1 MELLVGIYRII
12 FRHMEPVYID
22 IHIHTS
28 SNPDNLNVDY
38 DVETLFSKVRSKA
51 QGQSILLSFTDH
63 NVINKKAYITALDA
77 CSTDIHLILGVELH
91 IHYVPETE
99 AYHCHMFFK
108 NEVTE
113 QSIDDINGIL
123 KRLYPQKTVEKKD
136 TSIPTLDKVI
146 NEFDNYDFVLLPHGG
161 QSHATFNKAIPPTKK
176 FDTMMERSVY
186 YNQFDGFTARSES
199 KRDETDKYFQKLGI
213 SDFVNLVTCSDNY
226 DPDRYPDAKAKD
238 AEPFIPT
245 WMFSQPTF
253 EGFRLSLSEKS
264 RLIYSQTKPES
275 WSEKIE
281 SVKYKNELLD
291 IDVQFSSGLNVVI
304 GGSSSGKTLLVDSI
318 WRKLSKKSFENS
330 DYKDFDVENI
340 NVVNPSEMTPHY
352 LGQNYIMK
360 VIGNDSEQGI
370 EDIEIIK
377 SLFPDNREISAQ
389 VGNSLATLKKDLTEL
404 IRTVEDIESIEH
416 KMRVT
421 PQVGRLLVLKPTRQN
436 IISILLPQSNERN
449 SISYEN
455 SKKTSHISTLLEIK
469 TLLRNNPFV
478 ANYNTTIDEL
488 IKVLQTVYKYSEVE
502 NGVFTTIDNANSTYA
517 SILRSESLEDQT
529 KTQQFN
535 ELIKQISDYIY
546 LNRKFKKYLHAIA
559 SYQVE
564 FETREIKSSGHSLFI
579 KNQYKI
585 NKNIVLDVFN
595 NKLKTICKIDTFNNI
610 SPEKLYQ
617 KNFSGQ
623 KPKVADYQD
632 FINRVYK
639 DFENMN
645 KTVYSIITEEGKD
658 FSRLSAGWKTSVLL
672 DLILGYDKDI
682 APIIIDQ
689 PEDNLATKYIND
701 GLVNA
706 IKKVKN
712 TKQIILVSHNAT
724 IPMMGDAQQIIY
736 CENKNGVI
744 VIRSSPLEGE
754 IGEKS
759 VLDLIASITDGG
771 KPSIKKRVK
780 KYNLKKFT
788 K

>member
-1 MELLVGIYRII
+1 
-12 FRHMEPVYID
+12 MEPVYID

-28 SNPDNLNVDY
+28 SNPDTLNENY

-51 QGQSILLSFTDH
+51 QGQNILLSFTDH

-91 IHYVPETE
+91 IHYIPETE
-99 AYHCHMFFK
+99 SYHCHMFFK

-264 RLIYSQTKPES
+264 RLIYSQIKPES

-281 SVKYKNELLD
+281 SVKYKNEFLD

-318 WRKLSKKSFENS
+318 WRKLSKKSFEDSN
-330 DYKDFDVENI
+330 YKDFDVENI

-389 VGNSLATLKKDLTEL
+389 VGNSLATLKKYLTEL

-421 PQVGRLLVLKPTRQN
+421 P
-436 IISILLPQSNERN
+436 
-449 SISYEN
+449 
-455 SKKTSHISTLLEIK
+455 
-469 TLLRNNPFV
+469 
-478 ANYNTTIDEL
+478 
-488 IKVLQTVYKYSEVE
+488 
-502 NGVFTTIDNANSTYA
+502 
-517 SILRSESLEDQT
+517 
-529 KTQQFN
+529 
-535 ELIKQISDYIY
+535 
-546 LNRKFKKYLHAIA
+546 
-559 SYQVE
+559 
-564 FETREIKSSGHSLFI
+564 
-579 KNQYKI
+579 
-585 NKNIVLDVFN
+585 
-595 NKLKTICKIDTFNNI
+595 
-610 SPEKLYQ
+610 
-617 KNFSGQ
+617 
-623 KPKVADYQD
+623 
-632 FINRVYK
+632 
-639 DFENMN
+639 
-645 KTVYSIITEEGKD
+645 
-658 FSRLSAGWKTSVLL
+658 
-672 DLILGYDKDI
+672 
-682 APIIIDQ
+682 
-689 PEDNLATKYIND
+689 
-701 GLVNA
+701 
-706 IKKVKN
+706 
-712 TKQIILVSHNAT
+712 
-724 IPMMGDAQQIIY
+724 
-736 CENKNGVI
+736 
-744 VIRSSPLEGE
+744 
-754 IGEKS
+754 
-759 VLDLIASITDGG
+759 
-771 KPSIKKRVK
+771 
-780 KYNLKKFT
+780 
-788 K
+788 

>member
-1 MELLVGIYRII
+1 
-12 FRHMEPVYID
+12 MEPVYID

-38 DVETLFSKVRSKA
+38 DVESLFSKVRSKA

-63 NVINKKAYITALDA
+63 NVINKKAYITALDV

-136 TSIPTLDKVI
+136 TSIPTLDKII

-199 KRDETDKYFQKLGI
+199 KRDETDRYFQKLGI

-281 SVKYKNELLD
+281 SVKYKNEFLD

-318 WRKLSKKSFENS
+318 WRKLSKKSFEDSN
-330 DYKDFDVENI
+330 YKDFDVENI

-389 VGNSLATLKKDLTEL
+389 VGNSLAILKKDLTEL

-421 PQVGRLLVLKPTRQN
+421 PQVGRLLVLKPIRQN
-436 IISILLPQSNERN
+436 IISTLLPKSNERN

-455 SKKTSHISTLLEIK
+455 SKKTSHITTLLEIK
-469 TLLRNNPFV
+469 TILRNNPFV
-478 ANYNTTIDEL
+478 PNYNTTIDEL

-502 NGVFTTIDNANSTYA
+502 NSVFTTIENANSTYA
-517 SILRSESLEDQT
+517 SILRTESQEDQT

-595 NKLKTICKIDTFNNI
+595 NKLKTTCKIDTFNDI

-701 GLVNA
+701 GLVSA

-744 VIRSSPLEGE
+744 VIRSSPLEGQ

-759 VLDLIASITDGG
+759 ILDLIASITDGG

>member
-1 MELLVGIYRII
+1 
-12 FRHMEPVYID
+12 MEPVYID

-28 SNPDNLNVDY
+28 SNPDDLNVDY
-38 DVETLFSKVRSKA
+38 DVKTLFRKVRSKA
-51 QGQSILLSFTDH
+51 QGQSVLLSFTDH
-63 NVINKKAYITALDA
+63 NVINKKAYIAALDE

-113 QSIDDINGIL
+113 QSIDDINSIL

-161 QSHATFNKAIPPTKK
+161 QSHATFNKAIPSTKK

-199 KRDETDKYFQKLGI
+199 KRDETDKYFQRLGI

-330 DYKDFDVENI
+330 DYKDFDVENV

-377 SLFPDNREISAQ
+377 SLFPDNREISSQ

-421 PQVGRLLVLKPTRQN
+421 PQVGRLLVLKPIRQN
-436 IISILLPQSNERN
+436 IISTLLPKSNERN

-455 SKKTSHISTLLEIK
+455 SKKTSHITTLLEIK
-469 TLLRNNPFV
+469 TILRNNPFV
-478 ANYNTTIDEL
+478 SNYNTTIDEL

-502 NGVFTTIDNANSTYA
+502 NSVFTTIENANSTYA
-517 SILRSESLEDQT
+517 SILRTESQEDQT

-535 ELIKQISDYIY
+535 ELIKQISDYVY
-546 LNRKFKKYLHAIA
+546 LNRKFKKYLNAIA

-585 NKNIVLDVFN
+585 NKDIVLNVFN
-595 NKLKTICKIDTFNNI
+595 SKLKTTCKIDTFNDI
-610 SPEKLYQ
+610 SPKKLYQ

-623 KPKVADYQD
+623 KPKVSDYQD
-632 FINRVYK
+632 FINKVYK

>member
-1 MELLVGIYRII
+1 M
-12 FRHMEPVYID
+12 
-22 IHIHTS
+22 
-28 SNPDNLNVDY
+28 
-38 DVETLFSKVRSKA
+38 
-51 QGQSILLSFTDH
+51 
-63 NVINKKAYITALDA
+63 
-77 CSTDIHLILGVELH
+77 
-91 IHYVPETE
+91 
-99 AYHCHMFFK
+99 
-108 NEVTE
+108 
-113 QSIDDINGIL
+113 
-123 KRLYPQKTVEKKD
+123 
-136 TSIPTLDKVI
+136 
-146 NEFDNYDFVLLPHGG
+146 GG
-161 QSHATFNKAIPPTKK
+161 QSHATFNKAIPSTKK

-199 KRDETDKYFQKLGI
+199 KREETDKYFQRLGI

-226 DPDRYPDAKAKD
+226 DPARYPNAKAKD
-238 AEPFIPT
+238 AEPFVPT

-264 RLIYSQTKPES
+264 RLIYSLSKPES

-281 SVKYKNELLD
+281 SVKYKNEHLD
-291 IDVQFSSGLNVVI
+291 IDVQFSSGLNVII

-318 WRKLSKKSFENS
+318 WRKLSKKSFEDSN
-330 DYKDFDVENI
+330 YKDFDVENI

-370 EDIEIIK
+370 EEIEIIK
-377 SLFPDNREISAQ
+377 SLFPDNREISEQ
-389 VGNSLATLKKDLTEL
+389 VGSSLATLKKDLTEL
-404 IRTVEDIESIEH
+404 IRTVEEIESIEH

-421 PQVGRLLVLKPTRQN
+421 PQIGRLLVLNPIRQN
-436 IISILLPQSNERN
+436 IISTLLPKSNERN

-455 SKKTSHISTLLEIK
+455 LKKTNHIAALLEIK

-478 ANYNTTIDEL
+478 SDYNTTIDEL
-488 IKVLQTVYKYSEVE
+488 IKVLQIVYKYSEVE
-502 NGVFTTIDNANSTYA
+502 NNVFTTINNANNTYA
-517 SILRSESLEDQT
+517 SILLTESQEDQT
-529 KTQQFN
+529 KTQQFDK
-535 ELIKQISDYIY
+535 LIKQISDYVY

-564 FETREIKSSGHSLFI
+564 FETKEIKSSGHSLFI

-595 NKLKTICKIDTFNNI
+595 SKLKTTCKIDAFNNI
-610 SPEKLYQ
+610 SPKKLFQ

-623 KPKVADYQD
+623 KPKVIDYQD

-645 KTVYSIITEEGKD
+645 KTIYSITTEEGKD

-701 GLVNA
+701 GLVSA

-744 VIRSSPLEGE
+744 VIRSSPLEGK

-759 VLDLIASITDGG
+759 ILDLIASITDGG

-788 K
+788 T

>member
-1 MELLVGIYRII
+1 
-12 FRHMEPVYID
+12 MEPVYID

-28 SNPDNLNVDY
+28 SNPDDLNVDY
-38 DVETLFSKVRSKA
+38 DVKTLFRKVRSKA
-51 QGQSILLSFTDH
+51 QGQSVLLSFTDH
-63 NVINKKAYITALDA
+63 NVINKKAYIAALDE

-113 QSIDDINGIL
+113 QSIDDINSIL

-161 QSHATFNKAIPPTKK
+161 QSHATFNKAIPSTKK

-199 KRDETDKYFQKLGI
+199 KRDETDKYFQRLGI

-330 DYKDFDVENI
+330 DYKDFDVENV

-421 PQVGRLLVLKPTRQN
+421 PQVGRLLVLKPIRQN
-436 IISILLPQSNERN
+436 IISTLLPKSNERN

-455 SKKTSHISTLLEIK
+455 SKKTSHITTLLEIK
-469 TLLRNNPFV
+469 TILRNNPFV
-478 ANYNTTIDEL
+478 SNYNTTIDEL

-502 NGVFTTIDNANSTYA
+502 NSVFTTIENANSTYA
-517 SILRSESLEDQT
+517 SILRTESQEDQT

-535 ELIKQISDYIY
+535 ELIKQISDYVY
-546 LNRKFKKYLHAIA
+546 LNRKFKKYLNAIA

-585 NKNIVLDVFN
+585 NKDIVLNVFN
-595 NKLKTICKIDTFNNI
+595 SKLKTTCKIDTFNDI
-610 SPEKLYQ
+610 SPKKLYQ

-623 KPKVADYQD
+623 KPKVSDYQD
-632 FINRVYK
+632 FINKVYK

>member
-22 IHIHTS
+22 IHIHTL

-281 SVKYKNELLD
+281 SVKYKNEFLD

-318 WRKLSKKSFENS
+318 WRKLSKKSFEDSN
-330 DYKDFDVENI
+330 YKDFDVENI

-421 PQVGRLLVLKPTRQN
+421 PQVGRLLVLKPIRQN
-436 IISILLPQSNERN
+436 IISTLLPKSNERN

-455 SKKTSHISTLLEIK
+455 SKKTSHITTLLEIK
-469 TLLRNNPFV
+469 TILRNNPFV
-478 ANYNTTIDEL
+478 PN
-488 IKVLQTVYKYSEVE
+488 
-502 NGVFTTIDNANSTYA
+502 
-517 SILRSESLEDQT
+517 
-529 KTQQFN
+529 
-535 ELIKQISDYIY
+535 
-546 LNRKFKKYLHAIA
+546 
-559 SYQVE
+559 
-564 FETREIKSSGHSLFI
+564 
-579 KNQYKI
+579 
-585 NKNIVLDVFN
+585 
-595 NKLKTICKIDTFNNI
+595 
-610 SPEKLYQ
+610 
-617 KNFSGQ
+617 
-623 KPKVADYQD
+623 
-632 FINRVYK
+632 
-639 DFENMN
+639 
-645 KTVYSIITEEGKD
+645 
-658 FSRLSAGWKTSVLL
+658 
-672 DLILGYDKDI
+672 
-682 APIIIDQ
+682 
-689 PEDNLATKYIND
+689 
-701 GLVNA
+701 
-706 IKKVKN
+706 
-712 TKQIILVSHNAT
+712 
-724 IPMMGDAQQIIY
+724 
-736 CENKNGVI
+736 
-744 VIRSSPLEGE
+744 
-754 IGEKS
+754 
-759 VLDLIASITDGG
+759 
-771 KPSIKKRVK
+771 
-780 KYNLKKFT
+780 
-788 K
+788 

>member
-1 MELLVGIYRII
+1 
-12 FRHMEPVYID
+12 MEPVYID

-28 SNPDNLNVDY
+28 SNPDDLNVDY
-38 DVETLFSKVRSKA
+38 DVKTLFRKVRSKA
-51 QGQSILLSFTDH
+51 QGQSVLLSFTDH
-63 NVINKKAYITALDA
+63 NVINKKAYIAALDE

-161 QSHATFNKAIPPTKK
+161 QSHATFNKAIPSTKK

-199 KRDETDKYFQKLGI
+199 KRDETDKYFQRLGI

-281 SVKYKNELLD
+281 SVKYKNEILD

-318 WRKLSKKSFENS
+318 WRKLSKKSFEDSN
-330 DYKDFDVENI
+330 YKDFDVENI

-421 PQVGRLLVLKPTRQN
+421 PQVGRLLVLKPIRQN
-436 IISILLPQSNERN
+436 IISTLLPKSNERN

-455 SKKTSHISTLLEIK
+455 SKKTSHITTLLEIK
-469 TLLRNNPFV
+469 TILRNNPFV
-478 ANYNTTIDEL
+478 SNYNTTIDEL

-502 NGVFTTIDNANSTYA
+502 NSVFTTIENANSTYA
-517 SILRSESLEDQT
+517 SILRAESQEDQT

-535 ELIKQISDYIY
+535 ELIKQISDYVY
-546 LNRKFKKYLHAIA
+546 LNRKFKKYLNAIA

-585 NKNIVLDVFN
+585 NKDIVLNVFN
-595 NKLKTICKIDTFNNI
+595 SKLKTTCKIDTFNDI
-610 SPEKLYQ
+610 SPKKLYQ

-623 KPKVADYQD
+623 KPKVSDYQD
-632 FINRVYK
+632 FINKVYK

-780 KYNLKKFT
+780 KYEYVYF
-788 K
+788 

>member
-1 MELLVGIYRII
+1 
-12 FRHMEPVYID
+12 
-22 IHIHTS
+22 
-28 SNPDNLNVDY
+28 
-38 DVETLFSKVRSKA
+38 
-51 QGQSILLSFTDH
+51 
-63 NVINKKAYITALDA
+63 
-77 CSTDIHLILGVELH
+77 
-91 IHYVPETE
+91 
-99 AYHCHMFFK
+99 MFFK

-113 QSIDDINGIL
+113 QSIDDINSIL

-281 SVKYKNELLD
+281 SVKYKNEFLD

-318 WRKLSKKSFENS
+318 WRKLSKKSFEDSN
-330 DYKDFDVENI
+330 YKDFDVENI

-421 PQVGRLLVLKPTRQN
+421 PQVGRLLVLKPIRQN
-436 IISILLPQSNERN
+436 IISTLLPKSNERN

-455 SKKTSHISTLLEIK
+455 SKKTSHITTLLEIK
-469 TLLRNNPFV
+469 TILRNNPFV
-478 ANYNTTIDEL
+478 PNYNTTIDEL

-502 NGVFTTIDNANSTYA
+502 NSVFTTIENANSTYA
-517 SILRSESLEDQT
+517 SILRAESQEDQT

-595 NKLKTICKIDTFNNI
+595 NKLKTTCKIDTFNDI

>member
-12 FRHMEPVYID
+12 FRHMEPVFID
-22 IHIHTS
+22 IHIHTL

-421 PQVGRLLVLKPTRQN
+421 LQVGRLLVLKPIRQN
-436 IISILLPQSNERN
+436 IISTLLPKSNERN

-455 SKKTSHISTLLEIK
+455 SKKTSHITTLLEIK
-469 TLLRNNPFV
+469 TILRNNPFV
-478 ANYNTTIDEL
+478 PNYNTTIDEL

-502 NGVFTTIDNANSTYA
+502 NSVFTTIENANSTYA
-517 SILRSESLEDQT
+517 SILRAESQEDQT

-595 NKLKTICKIDTFNNI
+595 NKLKTTCKIATFNDI

-759 VLDLIASITDGG
+759 VLDLIALITDGG

>member
-1 MELLVGIYRII
+1 
-12 FRHMEPVYID
+12 MEPVYID

-28 SNPDNLNVDY
+28 SNPDILNENY

-51 QGQSILLSFTDH
+51 QGQNILLSFTDH
-63 NVINKKAYITALDA
+63 NVINKKVYLAALNA
-77 CSTDIHLILGVELH
+77 CSTDIHLMLGVELH
-91 IHYVPETE
+91 IHYVLETE

-108 NEVTE
+108 NEIAE
-113 QSIDDINGIL
+113 QAIDDINGIL
-123 KRLYPQKTVEKKD
+123 RRLYPRKTVEKKD
-136 TSIPTLDKVI
+136 ATIPTLDKII

-161 QSHATFNKAIPPTKK
+161 QSHATFNKAIPSTKK

-199 KRDETDKYFQKLGI
+199 KREETDKYFQRLGI

-226 DPDRYPDAKAKD
+226 DPDRYPEAKAKD

-281 SVKYKNELLD
+281 SVKYKNEFLD

-360 VIGNDSEQGI
+360 VIGNGSEQGI

-404 IRTVEDIESIEH
+404 IRTVEEIESIEC

-421 PQVGRLLVLKPTRQN
+421 PQIGRLLVLKPIRQN
-436 IISILLPQSNERN
+436 IISTLLPKSNERN

-455 SKKTSHISTLLEIK
+455 SKKKNHIDALLEIK

-478 ANYNTTIDEL
+478 SDYNTTIDEL

-502 NGVFTTIDNANSTYA
+502 NNVFTTIDNANNTYA
-517 SILRSESLEDQT
+517 SILRAESQEDQT
-529 KTQQFN
+529 KTQQFHK
-535 ELIKQISDYIY
+535 LIKQISDYVY

-564 FETREIKSSGHSLFI
+564 FETKEIKSSGHSLFI
-579 KNQYKI
+579 MNQYKI
-585 NKNIVLDVFN
+585 NKDIVLDVFN
-595 NKLKTICKIDTFNNI
+595 SKLKTTCKINTFNDI
-610 SPEKLYQ
+610 SPEKLYK

-645 KTVYSIITEEGKD
+645 KTIYRIITEEGKD

-701 GLVNA
+701 GLVSA

-744 VIRSSPLEGE
+744 VIRSSPLEGQ

-759 VLDLIASITDGG
+759 ILDLIASITDGG

>member
-1 MELLVGIYRII
+1 
-12 FRHMEPVYID
+12 MEPVYID

-28 SNPDNLNVDY
+28 SNPDDLNVDY
-38 DVETLFSKVRSKA
+38 DVKTLFRKVRSKA
-51 QGQSILLSFTDH
+51 QGQSVLLSFTDH
-63 NVINKKAYITALDA
+63 NVINKKAYIAALDE

-161 QSHATFNKAIPPTKK
+161 QSHATFNKAIPSTKK

-199 KRDETDKYFQKLGI
+199 KRDETDKYFQRLGI

-281 SVKYKNELLD
+281 SVKYKNEILD

-318 WRKLSKKSFENS
+318 WRKLSKKSFEDSN
-330 DYKDFDVENI
+330 YKDFDVENI

-421 PQVGRLLVLKPTRQN
+421 PQVGRLLVLKPIRQN
-436 IISILLPQSNERN
+436 IISTLLPKSNERN

-455 SKKTSHISTLLEIK
+455 SKKTSHITTLLEIK
-469 TLLRNNPFV
+469 TILRNNPFV
-478 ANYNTTIDEL
+478 SNYNTTIDEL

-502 NGVFTTIDNANSTYA
+502 NSVFTTIENANSTYA
-517 SILRSESLEDQT
+517 SILRAESQEDQT

-535 ELIKQISDYIY
+535 ELIKQISDYVY
-546 LNRKFKKYLHAIA
+546 LNRKFKKYLNAIA

-585 NKNIVLDVFN
+585 NKDIVLNVFN
-595 NKLKTICKIDTFNNI
+595 SKLKTTCKIDTFNDI
-610 SPEKLYQ
+610 SPKKLYQ

-623 KPKVADYQD
+623 KPKVSDYQD
-632 FINRVYK
+632 FINKVYK

>member
-1 MELLVGIYRII
+1 
-12 FRHMEPVYID
+12 MEPVYID

-63 NVINKKAYITALDA
+63 NVINKKAYITAFDA

-136 TSIPTLDKVI
+136 TSIPTLDKII

-199 KRDETDKYFQKLGI
+199 RRDETDRYFQKLGI

-281 SVKYKNELLD
+281 SVKYKNEFLD

-318 WRKLSKKSFENS
+318 WRKLSKKSFEDSN
-330 DYKDFDVENI
+330 YKDFDVENI

-421 PQVGRLLVLKPTRQN
+421 PQVGRLLVLKPIRQN
-436 IISILLPQSNERN
+436 IISTLLPKSNERN

-455 SKKTSHISTLLEIK
+455 SKKTSHITTLLEIK
-469 TLLRNNPFV
+469 TILRNNPFV
-478 ANYNTTIDEL
+478 PNYNTTIDEL
-488 IKVLQTVYKYSEVE
+488 IKILQTVYKYSEVE
-502 NGVFTTIDNANSTYA
+502 NSVFTTIENANSTYA
-517 SILRSESLEDQT
+517 SILRVESQEDQT

-595 NKLKTICKIDTFNNI
+595 NKLKTTCKIDTFNDI

-617 KNFSGQ
+617 NNFSGQ

-701 GLVNA
+701 GLVSA

-744 VIRSSPLEGE
+744 VIRSSPLEGQ

-759 VLDLIASITDGG
+759 ILDLIASITDGG

>member
-1 MELLVGIYRII
+1 
-12 FRHMEPVYID
+12 MEPVYID

-28 SNPDNLNVDY
+28 SNPDDLNVDY
-38 DVETLFSKVRSKA
+38 DVKTLFRKVRSKA
-51 QGQSILLSFTDH
+51 QGQSVLLSFTDH
-63 NVINKKAYITALDA
+63 NVINKKAYIAALDE

-161 QSHATFNKAIPPTKK
+161 QSHATFNKAIPSTKK

-199 KRDETDKYFQKLGI
+199 KRDETDKYFQRLGI

-281 SVKYKNELLD
+281 SVKYKNEILD

-318 WRKLSKKSFENS
+318 WRKLSKKSFEDSN
-330 DYKDFDVENI
+330 YKDFDVENI

-455 SKKTSHISTLLEIK
+455 SKKTSHITTLLEIK
-469 TLLRNNPFV
+469 TILRNNPFV
-478 ANYNTTIDEL
+478 SNYNTTIDEL

-502 NGVFTTIDNANSTYA
+502 NSVFTTIENANSTYA
-517 SILRSESLEDQT
+517 SILRAESQEDQT

-535 ELIKQISDYIY
+535 ELIKQISDYVY
-546 LNRKFKKYLHAIA
+546 LNRKFKKYLNAIA

-585 NKNIVLDVFN
+585 NKDIVLNVFN
-595 NKLKTICKIDTFNNI
+595 SKLKTTCKIDTFNDI
-610 SPEKLYQ
+610 SPKKLYQ

-623 KPKVADYQD
+623 KPKVSDYQD
-632 FINRVYK
+632 FINKVYK

>member
-1 MELLVGIYRII
+1 
-12 FRHMEPVYID
+12 
-22 IHIHTS
+22 
-28 SNPDNLNVDY
+28 
-38 DVETLFSKVRSKA
+38 
-51 QGQSILLSFTDH
+51 
-63 NVINKKAYITALDA
+63 
-77 CSTDIHLILGVELH
+77 
-91 IHYVPETE
+91 
-99 AYHCHMFFK
+99 
-108 NEVTE
+108 
-113 QSIDDINGIL
+113 
-123 KRLYPQKTVEKKD
+123 
-136 TSIPTLDKVI
+136 
-146 NEFDNYDFVLLPHGG
+146 
-161 QSHATFNKAIPPTKK
+161 
-176 FDTMMERSVY
+176 MMERSVY

-199 KRDETDKYFQKLGI
+199 KREETDKYFQRLGI

-226 DPDRYPDAKAKD
+226 DPARYPNAKD
-238 AEPFIPT
+238 AEPFVPT

-264 RLIYSQTKPES
+264 RLIYSLSKPES

-281 SVKYKNELLD
+281 SVKYKNEHLD
-291 IDVQFSSGLNVVI
+291 IDVQFSSGLNVII

-318 WRKLSKKSFENS
+318 WRKLSKKSFEDSN
-330 DYKDFDVENI
+330 YKDFDVENI

-370 EDIEIIK
+370 EEIEIIK
-377 SLFPDNREISAQ
+377 SLFPDNREISEQ
-389 VGNSLATLKKDLTEL
+389 VGSSLATLKKDLTEL
-404 IRTVEDIESIEH
+404 IRTVEEIESIEH

-421 PQVGRLLVLKPTRQN
+421 PQIGRLLVLNPIRQN
-436 IISILLPQSNERN
+436 IISTLLPKSNERN

-455 SKKTSHISTLLEIK
+455 LKKTNHIAALLEIK

-478 ANYNTTIDEL
+478 SDYNTTIDEL
-488 IKVLQTVYKYSEVE
+488 IKVLQIVYKYSEVE
-502 NGVFTTIDNANSTYA
+502 NNVFTTINNANNTYA
-517 SILRSESLEDQT
+517 SILLTESQEDQT
-529 KTQQFN
+529 KTQQFDK
-535 ELIKQISDYIY
+535 LIKQISDYVY
-546 LNRKFKKYLHAIA
+546 LNRKFKKHLHAIA

-564 FETREIKSSGHSLFI
+564 FETKEIKSSGHSLFI

-595 NKLKTICKIDTFNNI
+595 SKLKTTCKIDAFNNI
-610 SPEKLYQ
+610 SPKKLFQ

-623 KPKVADYQD
+623 KPKVTDYQD

-645 KTVYSIITEEGKD
+645 KTIYSITTEEGKD

-701 GLVNA
+701 GLVSA

-744 VIRSSPLEGE
+744 VIRSSPLEGK

-759 VLDLIASITDGG
+759 ILDLIASITDGG

-788 K
+788 T

>member
-1 MELLVGIYRII
+1 
-12 FRHMEPVYID
+12 MEPVYID

-63 NVINKKAYITALDA
+63 NVINKKAYINALDT
-77 CSTDIHLILGVELH
+77 CRTDIHLILGVELH

-136 TSIPTLDKVI
+136 ASIPTLDKVI

-161 QSHATFNKAIPPTKK
+161 QSHATFNKAIPSTKK

-199 KRDETDKYFQKLGI
+199 KRDETDKYFQRLGI

-275 WSEKIE
+275 WAEKIE

-291 IDVQFSSGLNVVI
+291 IDVQFSSGLNVII

-318 WRKLSKKSFENS
+318 WRKLSKKSFEDSN
-330 DYKDFDVENI
+330 YKDFDVENI
-340 NVVNPSEMTPHY
+340 NVVNPSEMVPHY

-370 EDIEIIK
+370 ENIEIIK

-421 PQVGRLLVLKPTRQN
+421 PQVGRLLVLKPIRQN
-436 IISILLPQSNERN
+436 IISILLPKSNERN

-455 SKKTSHISTLLEIK
+455 SKKTSHITTLLEIK

-478 ANYNTTIDEL
+478 PNYNTTIDEL
-488 IKVLQTVYKYSEVE
+488 IEVLQTVYKYSEVE
-502 NGVFTTIDNANSTYA
+502 NSVFTTIENSNSTYA
-517 SILRSESLEDQT
+517 SILRAESQEDQT

-595 NKLKTICKIDTFNNI
+595 SKLKTTCKIDTFNDI

-617 KNFSGQ
+617 KNFSQ
-623 KPKVADYQD
+623 KKPKVVDYQD
-632 FINRVYK
+632 FINRVYN

-645 KTVYSIITEEGKD
+645 KTVYSIITEDGKD

-744 VIRSSPLEGE
+744 TIRSSPLEGE
-754 IGEKS
+754 IEGKS
-759 VLDLIASITDGG
+759 ILDLIASITDGG

>member
-1 MELLVGIYRII
+1 
-12 FRHMEPVYID
+12 MEPVYID

-28 SNPDNLNVDY
+28 SNPDSLNVNY
-38 DVETLFSKVRSKA
+38 DFETLFTKVRDKA
-51 QGQSILLSFTDH
+51 QAQNILLSFTDH
-63 NVINKKAYITALDA
+63 NVINKRVYLTALDA
-77 CSTDIHLILGVELH
+77 CSPDIHLMLGVELH
-91 IHYVPETE
+91 IHYVLETE

-108 NEVTE
+108 NEITE
-113 QSIDDINGIL
+113 QSIDDINDIL
-123 KRLYPQKTVEKKD
+123 DRLYPRKTVDKKD

-161 QSHATFNKAIPPTKK
+161 QSHATFNKAIPSTKK

-199 KRDETDKYFQKLGI
+199 KREETDKYFQRLGI

-226 DPDRYPDAKAKD
+226 DPARYPNAKAKD
-238 AEPFIPT
+238 AEPFVPT

-264 RLIYSQTKPES
+264 RLIYSLSKPES

-281 SVKYKNELLD
+281 SVKYKNEHLD
-291 IDVQFSSGLNVVI
+291 IDVQFSSGLNVII

-318 WRKLSKKSFENS
+318 WRKLSKKSFEDSN
-330 DYKDFDVENI
+330 YKDFDVENI

-421 PQVGRLLVLKPTRQN
+421 PQVGRLLVLKPIRQN

-455 SKKTSHISTLLEIK
+455 SKKTSHITTLLEIK
-469 TLLRNNPFV
+469 TILRNNPFV
-478 ANYNTTIDEL
+478 PNYNTTIDEL

-595 NKLKTICKIDTFNNI
+595 NKLKTTCKIDTFNDI

>member
-1 MELLVGIYRII
+1 
-12 FRHMEPVYID
+12 MEPVYID

-28 SNPDNLNVDY
+28 SNPDNLNENY

-51 QGQSILLSFTDH
+51 QGQNILLSFTDH
-63 NVINKKAYITALDA
+63 NVINKKAYLAALDA

-91 IHYVPETE
+91 IHYVLETE

-108 NEVTE
+108 NEIAE
-113 QSIDDINGIL
+113 QAIDDINDIL
-123 KRLYPQKTVEKKD
+123 KKLYPRKTVEKKD
-136 TSIPTLDKVI
+136 ASIPTLDKII

-161 QSHATFNKAIPPTKK
+161 QSHATFNKAIPSTKK

-199 KRDETDKYFQKLGI
+199 KREETDKYFQRLGI

-226 DPDRYPDAKAKD
+226 DPARYPNAKD
-238 AEPFIPT
+238 AEPFVPT

-264 RLIYSQTKPES
+264 RLIYSLSKPES

-281 SVKYKNELLD
+281 SVKYKNEHLD
-291 IDVQFSSGLNVVI
+291 IDVQFSSGLNVII

-318 WRKLSKKSFENS
+318 WRKLSKKSFEDSN
-330 DYKDFDVENI
+330 YKDFDVENI

-370 EDIEIIK
+370 EEIEIIK

-404 IRTVEDIESIEH
+404 IRTVEEIESIEC

-421 PQVGRLLVLKPTRQN
+421 PQIGRLLVLKPIRQN
-436 IISILLPQSNERN
+436 IISTLLPKSNERN

-455 SKKTSHISTLLEIK
+455 SKKTNHIATLLEIK

-478 ANYNTTIDEL
+478 SDYNTTIDEL

-502 NGVFTTIDNANSTYA
+502 NNVFTTIDNANNTYA
-517 SILRSESLEDQT
+517 SILRAESQEDQT
-529 KTQQFN
+529 KTQQFHK
-535 ELIKQISDYIY
+535 LIKQISDYVY

-564 FETREIKSSGHSLFI
+564 FETKEIKSSGHSLFI
-579 KNQYKI
+579 MNQYKI
-585 NKNIVLDVFN
+585 NKDVVLDVFN
-595 NKLKTICKIDTFNNI
+595 SKLKTTCKINTFNNI
-610 SPEKLYQ
+610 SPEKLYK

-645 KTVYSIITEEGKD
+645 KTIYRIITEDGKD

-701 GLVNA
+701 GLVSA

-744 VIRSSPLEGE
+744 VIRSSPLEGQ

-759 VLDLIASITDGG
+759 ILDLIASITDGG

>member
-1 MELLVGIYRII
+1 
-12 FRHMEPVYID
+12 MEPVYID
-22 IHIHTS
+22 IHIHTL

-113 QSIDDINGIL
+113 QSIDDINSIL

-281 SVKYKNELLD
+281 SVKYKNEFLD

-318 WRKLSKKSFENS
+318 WRKLSKKSFEDSN
-330 DYKDFDVENI
+330 YKDFDVENI

-389 VGNSLATLKKDLTEL
+389 VGNNLATLKKDLTEL

-421 PQVGRLLVLKPTRQN
+421 PQVGRLLVLKPIRQN
-436 IISILLPQSNERN
+436 IISTLLPKSNERN

-455 SKKTSHISTLLEIK
+455 SKKTSHITTLLEIK
-469 TLLRNNPFV
+469 TILRNNPFV
-478 ANYNTTIDEL
+478 PNYNTTIDEL

-502 NGVFTTIDNANSTYA
+502 NSVFTTIENANSTYA
-517 SILRSESLEDQT
+517 SILRAESQEDQT

-579 KNQYKI
+579 KK
-585 NKNIVLDVFN
+585 
-595 NKLKTICKIDTFNNI
+595 
-610 SPEKLYQ
+610 
-617 KNFSGQ
+617 
-623 KPKVADYQD
+623 
-632 FINRVYK
+632 
-639 DFENMN
+639 
-645 KTVYSIITEEGKD
+645 SI
-658 FSRLSAGWKTSVLL
+658 
-672 DLILGYDKDI
+672 
-682 APIIIDQ
+682 
-689 PEDNLATKYIND
+689 
-701 GLVNA
+701 
-706 IKKVKN
+706 
-712 TKQIILVSHNAT
+712 
-724 IPMMGDAQQIIY
+724 
-736 CENKNGVI
+736 
-744 VIRSSPLEGE
+744 
-754 IGEKS
+754 
-759 VLDLIASITDGG
+759 
-771 KPSIKKRVK
+771 
-780 KYNLKKFT
+780 
-788 K
+788 

>member
-1 MELLVGIYRII
+1 
-12 FRHMEPVYID
+12 MEPVYID

-28 SNPDNLNVDY
+28 SNPDNLNMDY
-38 DVETLFSKVRSKA
+38 DVESLFSKVRSKA

-63 NVINKKAYITALDA
+63 NVINKKAYITALDV

-136 TSIPTLDKVI
+136 TSIPTLDKII

-199 KRDETDKYFQKLGI
+199 KRDETDRYFQKLGI

-281 SVKYKNELLD
+281 SVKYKNEFLD

-318 WRKLSKKSFENS
+318 WRKLSKKSFEDSN
-330 DYKDFDVENI
+330 YKDFDVENI

-421 PQVGRLLVLKPTRQN
+421 PQVGRLLVLKPIRQN
-436 IISILLPQSNERN
+436 IISTLLPKSNERN

-455 SKKTSHISTLLEIK
+455 SKKTSHITTLLEIK
-469 TLLRNNPFV
+469 TILRNNPFV
-478 ANYNTTIDEL
+478 PNYNTTIDEL

-502 NGVFTTIDNANSTYA
+502 NSVFTTIENANSTYA
-517 SILRSESLEDQT
+517 SILRTESQEDQT

-595 NKLKTICKIDTFNNI
+595 NKLKTTCKIDTFNDI

-701 GLVNA
+701 GLVSA

-744 VIRSSPLEGE
+744 VIRSSPLEGQ

-759 VLDLIASITDGG
+759 ILDLIASITDGG

>member
-1 MELLVGIYRII
+1 
-12 FRHMEPVYID
+12 MEPVYID

-28 SNPDNLNVDY
+28 SNPDSLNVNY
-38 DVETLFSKVRSKA
+38 DFETLFTKVRDKA
-51 QGQSILLSFTDH
+51 QAQNILLSFTDH
-63 NVINKKAYITALDA
+63 NVINKRVYLTALDA
-77 CSTDIHLILGVELH
+77 CSPDIHLMLGVELH
-91 IHYVPETE
+91 IHYVLETE

-108 NEVTE
+108 NEITE
-113 QSIDDINGIL
+113 QSIDDINDIL
-123 KRLYPQKTVEKKD
+123 DRLYPRKTVDKKD

-161 QSHATFNKAIPPTKK
+161 QSHATFNKAIPSTKK

-199 KRDETDKYFQKLGI
+199 KREETDKYFQRLGI

-226 DPDRYPDAKAKD
+226 DPARYPNAKAKD
-238 AEPFIPT
+238 AEPFVPT

-264 RLIYSQTKPES
+264 RLIYSLSKPES

-281 SVKYKNELLD
+281 SVKYKNEHLD
-291 IDVQFSSGLNVVI
+291 IDVQFSSGLNVII

-318 WRKLSKKSFENS
+318 WRKLSKKSFEDSN
-330 DYKDFDVENI
+330 YKDFDVENI

-370 EDIEIIK
+370 EEIEIIK
-377 SLFPDNREISAQ
+377 SLFPDNREISEQ
-389 VGNSLATLKKDLTEL
+389 VGSSLATLKKDLTEL
-404 IRTVEDIESIEH
+404 IRTVEEIESIEH

-421 PQVGRLLVLKPTRQN
+421 PQIGRLLVLNPIRQN
-436 IISILLPQSNERN
+436 IISTLLPKSNERN

-455 SKKTSHISTLLEIK
+455 LKKTNHIAALLEIK

-478 ANYNTTIDEL
+478 SDYNTTIDEL
-488 IKVLQTVYKYSEVE
+488 IKVLQIVYKYSEVE
-502 NGVFTTIDNANSTYA
+502 NNVFTTINNANNTYA
-517 SILRSESLEDQT
+517 SILLTESQEDQT
-529 KTQQFN
+529 KTQQFDK
-535 ELIKQISDYIY
+535 LIKQISDYVY
-546 LNRKFKKYLHAIA
+546 LNRKFKKHLHAIA

-564 FETREIKSSGHSLFI
+564 FETKEIKSSGHSLFI

-595 NKLKTICKIDTFNNI
+595 NKLKTTCKIDTFNDI

>member
-1 MELLVGIYRII
+1 
-12 FRHMEPVYID
+12 MEPVYID

-63 NVINKKAYITALDA
+63 NVINKKAYITAFDA

-136 TSIPTLDKVI
+136 TSIPTLDKII

-199 KRDETDKYFQKLGI
+199 RRDETDRYFQKLGI

-281 SVKYKNELLD
+281 SVKYKNEFLD

-318 WRKLSKKSFENS
+318 WRKLSKKSFEDSN
-330 DYKDFDVENI
+330 YKDFDVENI

-421 PQVGRLLVLKPTRQN
+421 PQVGRLLVLKPIRQN
-436 IISILLPQSNERN
+436 IISTLLPKSNERN

-455 SKKTSHISTLLEIK
+455 SKKTSHITTLLEIK
-469 TLLRNNPFV
+469 TILRNNPFV
-478 ANYNTTIDEL
+478 PNYNTTIDEL

-502 NGVFTTIDNANSTYA
+502 NSVFTTIENANSTYA
-517 SILRSESLEDQT
+517 SILRVESQEDQT

-595 NKLKTICKIDTFNNI
+595 NKLKTTCKIDTFNDI

-617 KNFSGQ
+617 NNFSGQ

-701 GLVNA
+701 GLVSA

-744 VIRSSPLEGE
+744 VIRSSPLEGQ

-759 VLDLIASITDGG
+759 ILDLIASITDGG